1 MRARCDDVFVATLY
15 DGVYIF
21 TGTHLKRVFVAT
33 VSQLFA
39 AITFFYT
46 YIFYSGL
53 LQNVSEALSHIT
65 RCGVGTAAPP

>member
-1 MRARCDDVFVATLY
+1 MWARCDDVFKATLY

-39 AITFFYT
+39 AITLVYT

-53 LQNVSEALSHIT
+53 IQNVSEALSHIT
-65 RCGVGTAAPP
+65 RCGISTTAPP